1 MKIDL
6 SDNATAVFI
15 KKTFSEALVS
25 INSDQTSIVIE
36 GTLAAF
42 TNVLIN

>member
-6 SDNATAVFI
+6 SDNATAVFV
-15 KKTFSEALVS
+15 KKSFNEALVS
-25 INSDQTSIVIE
+25 INAEQTSIIIE
-36 GTLAAF
+36 GTLSAF